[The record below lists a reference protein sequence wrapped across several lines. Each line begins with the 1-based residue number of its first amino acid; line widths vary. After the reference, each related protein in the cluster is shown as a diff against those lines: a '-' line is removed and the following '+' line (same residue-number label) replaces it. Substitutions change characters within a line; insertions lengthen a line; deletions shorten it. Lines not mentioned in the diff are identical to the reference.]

1 MAEEIPVHKIHKYA
15 IVNCE
20 KIISQLG
27 KNIFPVGQI
36 IFPS

>member
-20 KIISQLG
+20 KITKGVCKYQ
-27 KNIFPVGQI
+27 
-36 IFPS
+36 

>member
-20 KIISQLG
+20 KNNFQLG